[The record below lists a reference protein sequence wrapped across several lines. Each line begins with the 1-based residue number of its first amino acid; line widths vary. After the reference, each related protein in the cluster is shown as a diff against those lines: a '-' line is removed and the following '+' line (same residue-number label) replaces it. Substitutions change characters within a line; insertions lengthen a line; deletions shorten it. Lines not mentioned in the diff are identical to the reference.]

1 MKPTILYIKEHSVTG
16 MKYLGKTT
24 NINSVH
30 TYLGS
35 GKYWARHIKKHG
47 KHHVIT
53 KWVSDPFID
62 QSRLVEFATFIS
74 EELDIVK
81 SDKWANMIV
90 ENGLDGGS
98 FGHGDENISKRPEV
112 RKKISEALTGRKGY
126 IPDLDVRKKISD
138 ANKGKIRLDISN
150 YKKPK
155 SAEHAKN
162 ISLSSQNRK
171 REVCIHCG
179 TICAVNLLNRW
190 HNNNCK
196 AR

>member
-1 MKPTILYIKEHSVTG
+1 MKPTVIYIKEHSITG

-24 NINSVH
+24 DINSVH

-35 GKYWARHIKKHG
+35 GKYWARHINKHG
-47 KHHVIT
+47 KEHVIT

-62 QSRLVEFATFIS
+62 ESRLVEFATFIS

-98 FGHGDENISKRPEV
+98 FGHGDQNISKRPEV
-112 RKKISEALTGRKGY
+112 RKKISESLTGRKGY
-126 IPDLDVRKKISD
+126 IPDSIVRKKISD
-138 ANKGKIRLDISN
+138 ANTGKIRLDTSN

-155 SAEHAKN
+155 SAEHKKKMSEAAY
-162 ISLSSQNRK
+162 K
-171 REVCIHCG
+171 RW
-179 TICAVNLLNRW
+179 T
-190 HNNNCK
+190 K
-196 AR
+196 